1 MVLGVT
7 GRFIPGFLVSGG
19 GGVMAMEDL
28 LTSHRCHRLNKECSP
43 SVSARRR
50 SNKRQASSRTAQLE
64 EKLEDLVTMLRNQNA
79 IKPASSSQSN
89 HNGAPGIPTPSSNS
103 LSDASPIGNGDGF
116 DKPSPHEN
124 PGLRAAAHN
133 NPFPDACEPNPFC
146 DRRSD
151 PAAAPLGS
159 MVPYPNTP
167 DSRLEAEECLRVF
180 RAQYLPTFPCV
191 YIPPSVTAE
200 QLREEG
206 PMLWLSIMVVTCQSP
221 SRQVVLGDTLQRI
234 VAQKVVIE
242 HEKSMDILLGL
253 IVFLGW

>member
-1 MVLGVT
+1 
-7 GRFIPGFLVSGG
+7 
-19 GGVMAMEDL
+19 
-28 LTSHRCHRLNKECSP
+28 
-43 SVSARRR
+43 
-50 SNKRQASSRTAQLE
+50 
-64 EKLEDLVTMLRNQNA
+64 
-79 IKPASSSQSN
+79 
-89 HNGAPGIPTPSSNS
+89 
-103 LSDASPIGNGDGF
+103 
-116 DKPSPHEN
+116 
-124 PGLRAAAHN
+124 
-133 NPFPDACEPNPFC
+133 
-146 DRRSD
+146 
-151 PAAAPLGS
+151 